1 MFVSTLIRL
10 TTFAALCMF
19 AWCLPVAS
27 YAGDVVLKWVDENGV
42 THYSQ
47 TPPPEGA
54 VTEDL
59 QKLRFV
65 SYETEE
71 PEEEDDYYSVINQAN
86 RLRASRLELEKHRD
100 QRKLARATAAGQLQQ
115 NQLPQDELY
124 RNDNVYYPV
133 YPVYSGSHG
142 FRHGADKHLPHKSHK
157 FGHGKHDP
165 RHPANGKRENFGVH
179 ASFGKRSQG
188 RLGRGFHKRHG
199 GLGIDV
205 HQTQ

>member
-42 THYSQ
+42 THYSH

-65 SYETEE
+65 SHETEE
-71 PEEEDDYYSVINQAN
+71 PEQDDYYSVINQAN

-133 YPVYSGSHG
+133 YPVYSGFNG
-142 FRHGADKHLPHKSHK
+142 FRHGAGKHIPYRSHK

-165 RHPANGKRENFGVH
+165 RHPDIGKRENFGVH

-188 RLGRGFHKRHG
+188 RHGRGFHTRHG